1 MVDTM
6 LNPTDVLKHIPMMG
20 SYYKNNYAVL
30 KRRYHNFLRASGLRP
45 GPLMVSWVATNR
57 CDSKCV
63 YCEAR
68 ANEADPRELTT
79 SEIKGL
85 IDELAQLKVKRFFV
99 IGGEPFMRQD
109 LFDVLSHARQRGMS
123 VGIFT
128 NSLKY
133 GKYKRQLESAGLQNI
148 WTSIDGLADT
158 HDKYRGR
165 RGAWATTMEAMDY
178 YARLGIPVRVVNT
191 VVHPGNVHEMPALFE
206 RIKTSGATWWRLG
219 AVIPVGRA
227 LDNNEF
233 YLNKE
238 DILSLFHFA
247 EECRQTFNV
256 TITEEM
262 GHIGCFEDTLRD
274 GPFYCHA
281 GQTFCAIM
289 PDGDVVPCQTDDGH
303 RYSEGNIR
311 EKSFRDIWQN
321 GFAAFRQVKP
331 PKECGG
337 CEYSHACC
345 GGCWIVRRHGGPCT
359 KKSVGL

>member
-1 MVDTM
+1 MGTM
-6 LNPTDVLKHIPMMG
+6 LNPTKIINRIPILG
-20 SYYKNNYAVL
+20 SAYKRNYFVL
-30 KRRYHNFLRASGLRP
+30 KRGYHNLLRESGLRP

-68 ANEADPRELTT
+68 ANEADPNELTT
-79 SEIKGL
+79 KEIKRV
-85 IDELAQLKVKRFFV
+85 IDELADLKVRRFFV
-99 IGGEPFMRQD
+99 IGGEPFMRHD
-109 LFDVLSHARQRGMS
+109 LFEVLAHARQHGMA

-133 GKYKRQLESAGLQNI
+133 KKYRQEIEAAQLQHI
-148 WTSIDGLADT
+148 WTSIDGLATT

-165 RGAWATTMEAMDY
+165 SGAYETTMEAVSC
-178 YARLGIPVRVVNT
+178 YARLGIPVRVINT
-191 VVHPGNVHEMPALFE
+191 VVHPGNLHEMPSLFE
-206 RIKTSGATWWRLG
+206 RIKDSGATWWRLG

-227 LDNNEF
+227 LDSDDFN
-233 YLNKE
+233 LTSE
-238 DILSLFHFA
+238 DIINLFRFA
-247 EECRQTFNV
+247 EVCRREFNV

-262 GHIGCFEDTLRD
+262 GYIGCYEDTLRD

-303 RYSEGNIR
+303 QYSEGNIR
-311 EKSFRDIWQN
+311 ERPFRDIWRQ
-321 GFAAFRQVKP
+321 GFSTFRHVTL

-337 CEYSHACC
+337 CDDRHACC
-345 GGCWIVRRHGGPCT
+345 GGCWIVRRHGAPCT
-359 KKSVGL
+359 KRSVGL